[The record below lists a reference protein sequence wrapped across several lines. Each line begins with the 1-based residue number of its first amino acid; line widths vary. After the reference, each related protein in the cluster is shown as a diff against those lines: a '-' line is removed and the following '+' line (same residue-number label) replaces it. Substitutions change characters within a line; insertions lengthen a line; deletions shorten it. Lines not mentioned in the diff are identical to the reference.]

1 MLYIFIRREVGMN
14 LFKGAWW
21 KAEVEITER
30 HEFFLWLGVVVA
42 LTINS
47 FNLGVTVGKLL
58 CR

>member
-1 MLYIFIRREVGMN
+1 MN